1 MARFKV
7 GDYVTIAR
15 LGTLSPADKWGHM
28 VGKTVRVTGVYSDL
42 PHDSYTVDYPGFDY
56 WKEDEL
62 EPSKEHKV
70 LEILR
75 NYEKSRNNMG

>member
-1 MARFKV
+1 M
-7 GDYVTIAR
+7 
-15 LGTLSPADKWGHM
+15 L
-28 VGKTVRVTGVYSDL
+28 GKTVIIDGVSEDVNDIPLYRID
-42 PHDSYTVDYPGFDY
+42 HETYDFWY
-56 WKEDEL
+56 EDEL